1 MNWIDS
7 MVPYRVPERN
17 NWIHYL
23 RIFLGGFIVYKGI
36 SFTIGSD
43 VLFNSIS
50 ILLGTLS
57 PLSTGSEIVD
67 ISIFSEVSMNLTSI
81 FATFLLTYVI
91 TMHLIAGSLLIIGLY
106 TRWVCLSQIPILL
119 GAILFINF
127 PLYSINSAIYLELV
141 TSIIVLLGLI
151 FFFLMGASV
160 NSLDEFRRKEMQYLS

>member
-23 RIFLGGFIVYKGI
+23 RIILGAFIVYKGI
-36 SFTIGSD
+36 FFTIGTD
-43 VLFNSIS
+43 VLFNSIT
-50 ILLGTLS
+50 ILLETLS
-57 PLSTGSEIVD
+57 PLSTGSEMVN

-81 FATFLLTYVI
+81 IGTILLTYVI
-91 TMHLIAGSLLIIGLY
+91 AAHLIAGSLLIFGLY

-119 GAILFINF
+119 GAILFVNF
-127 PLYSINSAIYLELV
+127 PLNSLNPAIYLELG

-160 NSLDEFRRKEMQYLS
+160 NSLDELRRKEMQYLS